1 MSKAEPNLSLSRLKI
16 LVVDDSSAVRTML
29 VALLRTFGINQITEC
44 SGGHGALCAIE
55 KENFDLVLTDVSMR
69 PMDGVEFTRQLRHP
83 SSSAKPTLPVLFL
96 SCHSEKA
103 VVAAAIE
110 AGGSGYL
117 VKPIS
122 RAGLLEKI
130 VSLVGT
136 PRRVVKGAAYWGPD
150 RRRKRRLT
158 SRDMHGDS
166 TRYNGI

>member
-1 MSKAEPNLSLSRLKI
+1 MGSEVRVANDQQDPPLSRLKI
-16 LVVDDSSAVRTML
+16 LIVDDSSAVRMML
-29 VALLRTFGINQITEC
+29 AALLRTFGVDHITEC
-44 SGGHGALCAIE
+44 SDGAEALGAIE
-55 KENFDLVLTDVSMR
+55 KGSFDLVLTDVAMR

-83 SSSAKPTLPVLFL
+83 NSSAKPTLPVLFL
-96 SCHSEKA
+96 SSHSEKA
-103 VVAAAIE
+103 VVAAALQ
-110 AGGSGYL
+110 AGGSDYL

-158 SRDMHGDS
+158 SSGRQ
-166 TRYNGI
+166 R